1 MAKVSAGGKQQQKV
15 KHKPKRSATS
25 GNASMVKTSAMSKNQ
40 KRNYKEYRGQ
50 GR

>member
-1 MAKVSAGGKQQQKV
+1 MAKGSIGGKQQQKV

-25 GNASMVKTSAMSKNQ
+25 GNSSMVRFSGLSKSQ

>member
-1 MAKVSAGGKQQQKV
+1 MAKGTVGGKQQQKV

-25 GNASMVKTSAMSKNQ
+25 GNPSMVKYSAMSKSQ
-40 KRNYKEYRGQ
+40 KRSYKEYRGQ